1 MLHSLVDMA
10 KYIPLACK
18 QPPIFLLVSF
28 PASIIVATITTAT
41 TSRFLWITD
50 DLAAAVV
57 APFPFSFFHFA
68 IDKAAASKL

>member
-28 PASIIVATITTAT
+28 PASIIVATITAT
-41 TSRFLWITD
+41 TSRFLWIAD

-57 APFPFSFFHFA
+57 APFPYSFFTLLLT
-68 IDKAAASKL
+68 KQ